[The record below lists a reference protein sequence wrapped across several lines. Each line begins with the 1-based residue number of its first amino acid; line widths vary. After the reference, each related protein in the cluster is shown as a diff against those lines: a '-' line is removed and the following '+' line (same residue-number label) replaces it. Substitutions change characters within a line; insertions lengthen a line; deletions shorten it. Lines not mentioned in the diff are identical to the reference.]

1 MSGNKSSR
9 DKDTRR
15 DISHEEPNDDFV
27 LEGSILADAVSRILT
42 YFLEPQI
49 APKFTKTIKHFL
61 LDIRLRKEQNSYSI
75 QVTNRGPTNIDIQN
89 LLRFTFDDIISA
101 GLISGNLIVADVFS
115 RGGAGQQEIIH
126 EAKLAQKTILIHDN
140 VSVKKVPKFPY
151 LKEYL
156 AIKLKC
162 KLLSTDLTTFKE
174 SLIQEIVLLQTT
186 HTNVKFMFYLDD
198 EILYNNYIKLDDDY
212 KNCKLLSSAL
222 VAVIQQSVNTT
233 FRDNCLRLLQV
244 ANSYSAQEAIMS
256 RILPMIHGNY
266 TFVEESSPIT
276 ENENTPG
283 TSSEYRRKQC

>member
-156 AIKLKC
+156 AIKLK
-162 KLLSTDLTTFKE
+162 
-174 SLIQEIVLLQTT
+174 
-186 HTNVKFMFYLDD
+186 
-198 EILYNNYIKLDDDY
+198 
-212 KNCKLLSSAL
+212 
-222 VAVIQQSVNTT
+222 VIYEQ
-233 FRDNCLRLLQV
+233 
-244 ANSYSAQEAIMS
+244 
-256 RILPMIHGNY
+256 
-266 TFVEESSPIT
+266 
-276 ENENTPG
+276 
-283 TSSEYRRKQC
+283 